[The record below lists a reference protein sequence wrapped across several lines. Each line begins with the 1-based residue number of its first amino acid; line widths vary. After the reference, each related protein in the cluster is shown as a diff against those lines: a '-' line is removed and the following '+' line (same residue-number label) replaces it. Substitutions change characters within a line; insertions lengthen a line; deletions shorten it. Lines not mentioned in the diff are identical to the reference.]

1 MISFLIVLGSYV
13 DDAFGGA
20 QTRAQAKL
28 VIDTLI
34 LIGHLTATIVNPE
47 KTRGPATSLVILGL
61 LYCSVSRTCRLGED
75 KQAKYL
81 ARIAAMVASTS
92 TTSKELEKLVGNLGF
107 AAWVEPFGRPLLSC
121 LYAAVVR
128 DDPSAKV
135 PITHLLRSALGVWF
149 RIISRNRG
157 LQYRFILNELP
168 VVKTPIFV
176 DASTSWGVG
185 GVHGRDY
192 FTVPHAVIRSHI
204 RSCPGWESYPQVPI
218 AWLELLAAYVAVR
231 LFASRYTNRLMVL
244 YTDNSNVVAWLG
256 TRRSPR
262 PVVCTLVS
270 AIESI
275 KYHHSLKLSVR
286 FIPSDRNRTADFL
299 SRNVVPRWLQSRG
312 SPLTPDMAGIA
323 YAADMNN
330 ILDLWT
336 TVI

>member
-1 MISFLIVLGSYV
+1 M
-13 DDAFGGA
+13 DHAFGGA

-28 VIDTLI
+28 VIDTLV
-34 LIGHLTATIVNPE
+34 LVGRLTATIVNPE

-92 TTSKELEKLVGNLGF
+92 TTSRELEKLTGNLGF

-121 LYAAVVR
+121 LYSAVVN
-128 DDPSAKV
+128 DDPSANV
-135 PITHLLRSALGVWF
+135 PITHLMRSALGVWF

-176 DASTSWGVG
+176 DASTSWGIG

-192 FTVPHAVIRSHI
+192 FTVPHVVMRTHI
-204 RSCPGWESYPQVPI
+204 CSCPGWESYPQVPI
-218 AWLELLAAYVAVR
+218 AWLELLATYLAVR
-231 LFASRYTNRLMVL
+231 LFAFRYPSHLLVL
-244 YTDNSNVVAWLG
+244 YTDSSNVVAWLG
-256 TRRSPR
+256 SRRSPR
-262 PVVCTLVS
+262 PVICTLVS

-275 KYHHSLKLSVR
+275 KYLHSLKLSVR
-286 FIPSDRNRTADFL
+286 FIPSDRNRTADSL

-312 SPLTPDMAGIA
+312 SPITPDMAGIA
-323 YAADMNN
+323 YAVNMNN
-330 ILDLWT
+330 ILDLWA

>member
-1 MISFLIVLGSYV
+1 M

-28 VIDTLI
+28 MIDTLI
-34 LIGHLTATIVNPE
+34 LIGRVTATIVNPD

-75 KQAKYL
+75 KQSKYL
-81 ARIAAMVASTS
+81 ARIVAMVASTS
-92 TTSKELEKLVGNLGF
+92 TTSKELEKLTGNLGF

-121 LYAAVVR
+121 LYSAIVN

-135 PITHLLRSALGVWF
+135 AITHLMRSALDVWF

-168 VVKTPIFV
+168 VIKTPIFV

-185 GVHGRDY
+185 GVHGREY
-192 FTVPHAVIRSHI
+192 FTIPHTGIRLHI
-204 RSCPGWESYPQVPI
+204 CSCPGWESFPQVPI
-218 AWLELLAAYVAVR
+218 AWLELLAAYMAVR
-231 LFASRYTNRLMVL
+231 LFASRYPGHLVVL

-256 TRRSPR
+256 SRRSPH

-275 KYHHSLKLSVR
+275 KYRHTLKLSAR
-286 FIPSDRNRTADFL
+286 FIPSGQNRTADSL
-299 SRNVVPRWLQSRG
+299 SRGVIPRWLQSRG
-312 SPLTPDMAGIA
+312 SSLTPDMAGVA
-323 YAADMNN
+323 DAANSNN

-336 TVI
+336 TVM